1 MKLPIEELTNLYNK
15 YIENSK
21 KVDKKKD
28 NFFEMLSDMRGNSED
43 LQFNMLNNTDGKKP
57 SSSKSDFFKNVL
69 GEDNTKTN
77 TKKSTDD
84 FY

>member
-1 MKLPIEELTNLYNK
+1 
-15 YIENSK
+15 
-21 KVDKKKD
+21 
-28 NFFEMLSDMRGNSED
+28 MLSDMRGNSED
-43 LQFNMLNNTDGKKP
+43 LQFNMLNSADGKKP

-77 TKKSTDD
+77 SKKSTDD